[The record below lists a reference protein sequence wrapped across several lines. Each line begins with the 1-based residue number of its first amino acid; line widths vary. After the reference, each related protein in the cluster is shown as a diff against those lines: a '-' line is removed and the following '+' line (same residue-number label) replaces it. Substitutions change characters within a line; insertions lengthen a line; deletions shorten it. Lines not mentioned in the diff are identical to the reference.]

1 VQIYLF
7 SVSFFSYQFQNVLR
21 IFVFHSTVDTAAV
34 MPGSHVDARIF
45 STALSNKTTKEFSEL
60 NYIKRFKFF
69 FVLHKIYI
77 VIYFTLLMYIV
88 EYTRRSVQRSKFK
101 VN

>member
-1 VQIYLF
+1 
-7 SVSFFSYQFQNVLR
+7 
-21 IFVFHSTVDTAAV
+21 

>member
-69 FVLHKIYI
+69 LCCI
-77 VIYFTLLMYIV
+77 
-88 EYTRRSVQRSKFK
+88 KFIL
-101 VN
+101 